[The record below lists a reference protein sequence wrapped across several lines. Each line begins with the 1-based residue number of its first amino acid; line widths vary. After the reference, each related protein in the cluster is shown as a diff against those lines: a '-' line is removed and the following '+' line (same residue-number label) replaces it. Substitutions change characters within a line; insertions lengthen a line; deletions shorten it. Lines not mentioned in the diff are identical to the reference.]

1 MLNTKQNKILKAAGG
16 FVCGCALAATC
27 LVAPI
32 GGSSAWAVDNTG
44 STDVTLRM
52 ANESDG
58 SATGQGQLAF
68 EVPTVI
74 GFAADI
80 DGNLTAPSA
89 DAVQIKNL
97 SQVPI
102 HVTKVTTKAVSPFN
116 IVPSVTGVSDEN
128 AIQWKM
134 GVGSTETTAA
144 AALTGTNTASSKDYN
159 MSYKG
164 SSTDTL
170 SVNVTEG
177 KIARVTQDLTQT
189 PSVAQITW
197 TLAAGIAQK
206 LTNEEI

>member
-1 MLNTKQNKILKAAGG
+1 MNTKQNKILKVAGG
-16 FVCGCALAATC
+16 FLCSCALAATC
-27 LVAPI
+27 VVA
-32 GGSSAWAVDNTG
+32 GVGNSNAWAVDNTG

-52 ANESDG
+52 ANESDDA
-58 SATGQGQLAF
+58 ATGQGQLAF

-74 GFAADI
+74 GFVSDA
-80 DGNLTAPSA
+80 DGNLTAPSS

-116 IVPSVTGVSDEN
+116 IVPDVAGVNDEN

-144 AALTGTNTASSKDYN
+144 AALTGTNTATSKDYN

-170 SVNVTEG
+170 SVNVTGG

-189 PSVAQITW
+189 PSVANITW
-197 TLAAGIAQK
+197 TFAAGIA
-206 LTNEEI
+206 